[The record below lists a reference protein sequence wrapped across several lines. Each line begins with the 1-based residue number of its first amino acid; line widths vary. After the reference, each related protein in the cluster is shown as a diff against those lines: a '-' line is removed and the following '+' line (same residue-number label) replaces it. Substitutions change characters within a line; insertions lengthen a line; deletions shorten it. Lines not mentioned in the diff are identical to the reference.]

1 MPSAKSKTRQPEA
14 TVHEPSAAYEVGPD
28 AQHLPVHDKAAALD
42 AIFHD
47 ANVKYGPRRK
57 QKSSE

>member
-1 MPSAKSKTRQPEA
+1 MSSVKSKTSKPET
-14 TVHEPSAAYEVGPD
+14 TVQEPSADYETGPD
-28 AQHLPVHDKAAALD
+28 AQYFPVHDKAAALD